1 MSFQINDSY
10 RLSINL
16 SNFANY
22 IIETDMITFRIE
34 TISTFINRILKNF
47 IDKAKSTLSNS
58 AEEYRAEL
66 EDKLKKR
73 KINIDTGECKN
84 MVNVL
89 VNEYIDSVK
98 NKKYKKG
105 NLIKIRLNKDNLCI
119 SKGQTQIANITK
131 IFMFLTAASNRLDT
145 IFSNLAKRLK

>member
-58 AEEYRAEL
+58 ARNIGQNL
-66 EDKLKKR
+66 
-73 KINIDTGECKN
+73 KIN
-84 MVNVL
+84 
-89 VNEYIDSVK
+89 
-98 NKKYKKG
+98 
-105 NLIKIRLNKDNLCI
+105 
-119 SKGQTQIANITK
+119 
-131 IFMFLTAASNRLDT
+131 
-145 IFSNLAKRLK
+145 